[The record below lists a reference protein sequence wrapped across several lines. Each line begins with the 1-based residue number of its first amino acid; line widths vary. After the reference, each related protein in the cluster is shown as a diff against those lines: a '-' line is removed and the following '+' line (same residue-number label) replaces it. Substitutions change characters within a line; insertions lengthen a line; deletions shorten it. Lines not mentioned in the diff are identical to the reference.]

1 MLLVTCVSWDLEST
15 CLHYCMFVLHISIH
29 QCSVMHMTHVPS
41 APPSLPGS
49 SKHCCM
55 MGLGMRHSPPMRS
68 GLLWICCLV
77 ELVVSLCHP
86 YRPHWCGLHVKGM
99 WSVWRCSW
107 RREQK
112 SMCRT
117 RWVLLEMS
125 SLSVCDKATFKK
137 MTLESELCPHVL
149 CVCVSVYCP
158 TQSKI

>member
-55 MGLGMRHSPPMRS
+55 MGQGMRHSPPMRS

-77 ELVVSLCHP
+77 EFGCVFVSSIQTPLMCAS
-86 YRPHWCGLHVKGM
+86 CKGHVECMK
-99 WSVWRCSW
+99 
-107 RREQK
+107 
-112 SMCRT
+112 
-117 RWVLLEMS
+117 VLLDKGAQVNVQNLVSTALDEFMICLWQGH
-125 SLSVCDKATFKK
+125 LSKDDTWEWDVPSCTVH
-137 MTLESELCPHVL
+137 C
-149 CVCVSVYCP
+149 
-158 TQSKI
+158 